1 MQRVQQAQVRLCR
14 SDPVVVEAEGKEVSM
29 IDAAVLIPVYRSQD
43 GELHIVMILRNPGG
57 VHGGQI
63 AFPGGKHDPE
73 DETMLDTALRE
84 VREEL
89 GLIVERNDVLAELP
103 MEQTR
108 TTGYRVF
115 PFLARIAVPDRW
127 QIAEREIAEIVDVK
141 LTDLTRR
148 DAHDKM
154 IGRFPTWEKAQQV
167 SFYRIGEHRLWGL
180 SYRILQPV
188 LARLVAG
195 EWHV

>member
-1 MQRVQQAQVRLCR
+1 
-14 SDPVVVEAEGKEVSM
+14 M

-115 PFLARIAVPDRW
+115 PYLARIAVPARW

-154 IGRFPTWEKAQQV
+154 IGRFPNWQKAEQV

-188 LARLVAG
+188 LPRLVAG
-195 EWHV
+195 EWDV

>member
-1 MQRVQQAQVRLCR
+1 
-14 SDPVVVEAEGKEVSM
+14 M

-84 VREEL
+84 MREEL

-195 EWHV
+195 EWDV

>member
-1 MQRVQQAQVRLCR
+1 
-14 SDPVVVEAEGKEVSM
+14 M

-63 AFPGGKHDPE
+63 AIPGGKHDPE

-127 QIAEREIAEIVDVK
+127 QIAEREIAAIVDVK

-195 EWHV
+195 EWDV

>member
-1 MQRVQQAQVRLCR
+1 
-14 SDPVVVEAEGKEVSM
+14 M
-29 IDAAVLIPVYRSQD
+29 IDAAVLIPVYRSGD

-57 VHGGQI
+57 VHGGQV

-89 GLIVERNDVLAELP
+89 GLIVERSDVLAELP
-103 MEQTR
+103 MQQTR

-115 PFLARIAVPDRW
+115 PYLARIRVPSKW
-127 QIAEREIAEIVDVK
+127 QIAEREIAAILDVK
-141 LTDLTRR
+141 LRDLTQPDSRER
-148 DAHDKM
+148 M
-154 IGRFPTWEKAQQV
+154 IDRFPTWQRAEQV
-167 SFYRIGEHRLWGL
+167 SFYRVGEHRLWGL

-188 LARLVAG
+188 IPRLVAG
-195 EWHV
+195 EWDV

>member
-1 MQRVQQAQVRLCR
+1 
-14 SDPVVVEAEGKEVSM
+14 M
-29 IDAAVLIPVYRSQD
+29 IDAAVLIPVYRSPA

-63 AFPGGKHDPE
+63 AFPGGKHDPD

-84 VREEL
+84 VQEEL
-89 GLIVERNDVLAELP
+89 GLIVAKEDVLAELP

-115 PFLARIAVPDRW
+115 PYLARITLPEQW
-127 QIAEREIAEIVDVK
+127 QIAAREIAEIVDVK
-141 LTDLTRR
+141 LTDFTRPG
-148 DAHDKM
+148 AHDKM
-154 IGRFPTWEKAQQV
+154 IDRFPTWTKAEQV
-167 SFYRIGEHRLWGL
+167 FYYQVGPHRLWGL

-188 LARLVAG
+188 LPRLVAG
-195 EWHV
+195 EWNV

>member
-1 MQRVQQAQVRLCR
+1 
-14 SDPVVVEAEGKEVSM
+14 M

-63 AFPGGKHDPE
+63 AFPGGKRDPE

-89 GLIVERNDVLAELP
+89 GLMVERNDVLAELP

-127 QIAEREIAEIVDVK
+127 QIAEREIAAIVDVK

-195 EWHV
+195 EWDV

>member
-1 MQRVQQAQVRLCR
+1 
-14 SDPVVVEAEGKEVSM
+14 M

-89 GLIVERNDVLAELP
+89 GLIVARNDVLAELP

-127 QIAEREIAEIVDVK
+127 QIAEREIAAIVDVK

-195 EWHV
+195 EWDV

>member
-1 MQRVQQAQVRLCR
+1 
-14 SDPVVVEAEGKEVSM
+14 M

-127 QIAEREIAEIVDVK
+127 QIAEREITEIVDVK

>member
-1 MQRVQQAQVRLCR
+1 
-14 SDPVVVEAEGKEVSM
+14 M

-89 GLIVERNDVLAELP
+89 GLIVERTDVWAEWP
-103 MEQTR
+103 MEHTR

-127 QIAEREIAEIVDVK
+127 RIAEREIAEIVDVK

-154 IGRFPTWEKAQQV
+154 IGRFPNWQKAEQV

-188 LARLVAG
+188 ISRLVAG
-195 EWHV
+195 EWDV

>member
-1 MQRVQQAQVRLCR
+1 
-14 SDPVVVEAEGKEVSM
+14 M
-29 IDAAVLIPVYRSQD
+29 IDTAVLIPVYRSQD

-195 EWHV
+195 EWDV

>member
-1 MQRVQQAQVRLCR
+1 
-14 SDPVVVEAEGKEVSM
+14 M

-141 LTDLTRR
+141 RTDLTRR

-195 EWHV
+195 EWDL

>member
-1 MQRVQQAQVRLCR
+1 
-14 SDPVVVEAEGKEVSM
+14 M

-73 DETMLDTALRE
+73 DDTMLDTALRE

-195 EWHV
+195 EWDV

>member
-1 MQRVQQAQVRLCR
+1 
-14 SDPVVVEAEGKEVSM
+14 M

-127 QIAEREIAEIVDVK
+127 QIAEREIAAIVDIK

-180 SYRILQPV
+180 SHRILQPV

-195 EWHV
+195 EWDV